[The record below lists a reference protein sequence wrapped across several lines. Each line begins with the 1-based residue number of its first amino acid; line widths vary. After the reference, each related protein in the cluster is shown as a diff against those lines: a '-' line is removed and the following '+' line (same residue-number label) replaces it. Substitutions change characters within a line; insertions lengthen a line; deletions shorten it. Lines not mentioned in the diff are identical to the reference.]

1 MELKMAKQQQS
12 RPQPN
17 QLTLNPMLHLIPSNR
32 YTDLC
37 TKALDSIFKI
47 YNIGHTIEDFTQCD
61 RWDLDKL
68 IDERT
73 IVSCVMKNVVPSQLA
88 AYLVETETKS
98 LDDTYY
104 WQTLPTDGWEADRV
118 VHELEPLLEK
128 NIKVQFL
135 MPMTIS
141 EQQWYDILATE
152 MKTETM
158 VTFTKYGTR
167 LGALQPLE
175 MSTIV
180 YTSTDKQ
187 KYRSLMAAATRLS
200 PETRNTISEIMRT
213 FIEPLDSI
221 LAEHRKLPELF

>member
-1 MELKMAKQQQS
+1 
-12 RPQPN
+12 
-17 QLTLNPMLHLIPSNR
+17 MLHLIPRNR

-37 TKALDSIFKI
+37 VKAIDSLMKI
-47 YNIGHTIEDFTQCD
+47 YNI
-61 RWDLDKL
+61 KL
-68 IDERT
+68 ITKDFESCYAADFDELLENETAAVT
-73 IVSCVMKNVVPSQLA
+73 IFDLVPEKFND
-88 AYLVETETKS
+88 YLVSSGVRS
-98 LDDTYY
+98 LDNTYY

-158 VTFTKYGTR
+158 VTFTKYGIR

-213 FIEPLDSI
+213 FIKPLDSI